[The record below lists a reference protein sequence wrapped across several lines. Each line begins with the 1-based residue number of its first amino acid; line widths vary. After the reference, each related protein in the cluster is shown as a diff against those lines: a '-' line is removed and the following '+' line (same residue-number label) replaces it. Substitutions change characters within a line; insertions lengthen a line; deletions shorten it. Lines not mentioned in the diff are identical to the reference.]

1 VRRIRPE
8 IEDYIPVLDDD
19 LTELEALKIFMEKQ
33 QEYLFDVDQ
42 YMNYLEQTMEEYER
56 RLYDYGA

>member
-1 VRRIRPE
+1 MRRIRPE
-8 IEDYIPVLDDD
+8 IEDYIPVLGDD

>member
-1 VRRIRPE
+1 MRRIRPE
-8 IEDYIPVLDDD
+8 IEDYIPILDDN
-19 LTELEALKIFMEKQ
+19 LSELEALKIFMEKQ

>member
-1 VRRIRPE
+1 MRRIRPE

>member
-8 IEDYIPVLDDD
+8 IEDYIPVLGDD

>member
-1 VRRIRPE
+1 MRRIRPE
-8 IEDYIPVLDDD
+8 IEDYIPILDDD
-19 LTELEALKIFMEKQ
+19 LSELEALKIFMEKQ